1 MTPSVNCLD
10 LIKQYEGFREEAYL
24 CPAGVWTIGYGTTKG
39 VKKGDKITEEEAT
52 KNLLDDIFDAAEAIN
67 DLVDCE
73 LSQNQYDALCSL
85 IYNIGRNAFKTSTL
99 LRLLNANNYTGASQQ
114 FGRWIKADGKDMPG
128 LIRRRKAERELFDK
142 E

>member
-1 MTPSVNCLD
+1 MNPSQVCLD
-10 LIKQYEGFREEAYL
+10 LVKQFEGFRSDAYL

-39 VKKGDKITEEEAT
+39 VKHGDTITEEEAT
-52 KNLLDDIFDAAEAIN
+52 KHLMDDVLTAAEAVN
-67 DLVDCE
+67 DLVDVD

-85 IYNIGRNAFKTSTL
+85 IYNIGRGAFKTSTL

-114 FGRWIKADGKDMPG
+114 FGRWIKADGKDIPG